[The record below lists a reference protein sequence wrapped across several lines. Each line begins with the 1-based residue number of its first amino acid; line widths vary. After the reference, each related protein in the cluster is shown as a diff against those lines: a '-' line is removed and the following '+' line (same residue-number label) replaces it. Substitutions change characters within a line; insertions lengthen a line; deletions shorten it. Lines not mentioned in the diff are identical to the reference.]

1 MRSITRLVELL
12 CTQSLSSKQSIEA
25 GTVSLEDLCDRS
37 RTPSASFIF
46 AESLR
51 SLAKEAP
58 APVEISG
65 DTDLGQD
72 DSVMMRGNKR
82 RNMKT
87 RLERRILKEKSFA
100 FCFASMR
107 DRSKFLGTNIYY
119 IRIHEFQF

>member
-1 MRSITRLVELL
+1 MYPKLKLEAEYRSGHRLV
-12 CTQSLSSKQSIEA
+12 
-25 GTVSLEDLCDRS
+25 GRFVRS

-107 DRSKFLGTNIYY
+107 DLNF
-119 IRIHEFQF
+119 